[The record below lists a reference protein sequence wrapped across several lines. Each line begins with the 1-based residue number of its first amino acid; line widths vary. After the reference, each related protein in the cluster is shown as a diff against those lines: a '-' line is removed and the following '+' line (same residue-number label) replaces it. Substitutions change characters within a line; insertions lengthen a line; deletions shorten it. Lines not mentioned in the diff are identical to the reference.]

1 MNTMHPTVRDGRIA
15 GLWYLSLVVSGPF
28 TLIYLPSKLIV
39 RGDPS
44 ATVNNILA
52 HETLFRIGIVADI
65 VGSLFFLGLA
75 FALHKLLKGVD
86 NRLAAQMVTLI
97 VVSVTI
103 GFVNA
108 LNNLAVLILS
118 LGSEFA
124 NVLDKHE
131 LDAIAMLFVRL
142 HSQGN
147 LVNEVL
153 WGVWLWPFGVLVMRS
168 GFLPK
173 VLGVWLLIN
182 GFAYVL
188 HSFTGLLA
196 PQYANMLWNVAF
208 PALFGELAIMLW
220 LLIKGARVRP
230 AVATAPA

>member
-182 GFAYVL
+182 GFAYVV

-196 PQYANMLWNVAF
+196 PQYANMLWKVAF